1 MDIQLFLILSTFL
14 HVYNEN
20 YKVRKGRRKVEKKG
34 QILAWCNIKSKTMN
48 IEPGN
53 QDRGHSF
60 YYIYAVMGKSCNC
73 SKFTFLTFKIR
84 IIYNQILLDIHLM
97 VEI

>member
-1 MDIQLFLILSTFL
+1 
-14 HVYNEN
+14 
-20 YKVRKGRRKVEKKG
+20 
-34 QILAWCNIKSKTMN
+34 MN